1 MPAEPR
7 TYPRSQFARTLWGL
21 LFIIGLVAGA
31 ASLFGLGTGLI
42 SIGESQTS
50 TVAKWLGASIPMA
63 VLSGWGLWKIAFW
76 TKGLT
81 LHADRI
87 TLEQAAAEEEILYS
101 NLARIVCIPHGRKW
115 RIALVDH
122 EGTGYR
128 FEWPDLDWTDDL
140 SKRTG
145 IPVEGGRQLLEELAA
160 ETAGE
165 RHGQ

>member
-1 MPAEPR
+1 MATEPR

-21 LFIIGLVAGA
+21 LFILGLVIGA

-42 SIGESQTS
+42 SIGESHAS
-50 TVAKWLGASIPMA
+50 TVMKWLGVSIPMTA
-63 VLSGWGLWKIAFW
+63 LSSWGLWKIAFW

-101 NLARIVCIPHGRKW
+101 NLARIVCIPHGSGW

-122 EGTGYR
+122 DGTGYR
-128 FEWPDLDWTDDL
+128 FQWPDLDWTDDL

-145 IPVEGGRQLLEELAA
+145 IPVEGGRALADEIA
-160 ETAGE
+160 KESRQAK
-165 RHGQ
+165 